1 MRFESQFTKA
11 LRLGQIV
18 AVFVLLVSSQLA
30 NAQAPLSGLLISV
43 TFKTNNPFGN
53 SPPMSGSEPAAT
65 IANPSFGAANV
76 WNNLFSP
83 WAPPLTKNPSWS
95 NLVDNTGTATSV
107 GLSITGTV
115 FPLDLYPFIPNPD
128 PLRSAFIGWNSW
140 TSGGGGAG
148 PGESTS
154 IVWKLTGLPPS
165 SKFDICVYGGV
176 ADTDRGFTMT
186 VGGII
191 QYIPT
196 FNSTS
201 SSLQNCVLFS
211 NIASNAKGVITVKAD
226 GVGDSTTAVNEA
238 NWAGFQLVQLPAPR
252 SPRRLGLWRAPR

>member
-1 MRFESQFTKA
+1 MSFESKFTKA

-18 AVFVLLVSSQLA
+18 AVFTLLVSSQLA
-30 NAQAPLSGLLISV
+30 NASGLLISV
-43 TFKTNNPFGN
+43 AFKTNSPFGN
-53 SPPMSGSEPAAT
+53 SPAMSGSEPAAT

-107 GLSITGTV
+107 GLSITGTI

-128 PLRSAFIGWNSW
+128 PLRSALIGWNSW

-165 SKFDICVYGGV
+165 SKFDVCVYGGV
-176 ADTDRGFTMT
+176 ADVDRGF
-186 VGGII
+186 
-191 QYIPT
+191 P
-196 FNSTS
+196 
-201 SSLQNCVLFS
+201 
-211 NIASNAKGVITVKAD
+211 
-226 GVGDSTTAVNEA
+226 
-238 NWAGFQLVQLPAPR
+238 
-252 SPRRLGLWRAPR
+252 